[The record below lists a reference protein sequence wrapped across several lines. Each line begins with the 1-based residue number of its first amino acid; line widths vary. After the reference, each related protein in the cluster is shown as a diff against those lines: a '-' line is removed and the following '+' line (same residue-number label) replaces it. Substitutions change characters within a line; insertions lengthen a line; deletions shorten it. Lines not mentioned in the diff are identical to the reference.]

1 MITVIFTVKTGASV
15 HNRFLIGGS
24 AYYPPEKA
32 LVFCKQLCHVIWQ
45 KGQKYRYWPILCM
58 TLTAKSSSSTPWTI
72 PGYSTSSYRPTHH
85 FPIQSVSAEEELDSV
100 GGSTSGILTR
110 ADTEVKV
117 NAESWKRSHDF
128 GFAQKQLSTLTLN
141 LCLSSE

>member
-1 MITVIFTVKTGASV
+1 MITVTFTVKTGASV

-45 KGQKYRYWPILCM
+45 KGQKISVLTDLVHDFNREVFIVH
-58 TLTAKSSSSTPWTI
+58 TLWTI

-117 NAESWKRSHDF
+117 NAES
-128 GFAQKQLSTLTLN
+128 
-141 LCLSSE
+141 